1 LISNYLQRFEDILN
15 APNNSL
21 EENKKNRITSKE
33 KSIKAFKRRLFSD
46 VIIKPEEIPENY
58 WKLQE
63 KIIIER

>member
-15 APNNSL
+15 APNNSP

-33 KSIKAFKRRLFSD
+33 KSIKAFKRKLFSD
-46 VIIKPEEIPENY
+46 VIIKPEEVPENY

-63 KIIIER
+63 KIAIER